1 MSSSNETENVVR
13 HFGRVKW
20 FNNKTGFGFVTVTDG
35 EHSGKDV
42 FVHHSA
48 IVVSTEQYMYLVQ
61 GEYVEFELVKSVDS
75 AHEINAAKVTGIRMG
90 KLMCETR
97 FENRD
102 VRPRDSSKEDDIQS
116 PRSTRP
122 PRTTQ
127 PPRKNNKKSA
137 PKEDGGWNYVETKS
151 RDKPVEESAERT

>member
-1 MSSSNETENVVR
+1 MSSNSETENVVR

-61 GEYVEFELVKSVDS
+61 GEYVEFELVKSADS

-102 VRPRDSSKEDDIQS
+102 VRPRDSSTEGDNIQS

-122 PRTTQ
+122 PR
-127 PPRKNNKKSA
+127 KNNKKSA
-137 PKEDGGWNYVETKS
+137 PNGDGGGWNYVETKS
-151 RDKPVEESAERT
+151 RDKPVEESA